1 MTIDKNKIR
10 TRIGWIKQ
18 YYRIFT
24 LSGPENVEEK
34 QFLIIDYEGYGTVV
48 DLEGDVE
55 SLTATPSGD
64 EAWMYFTEKYLND
77 EDEYDYKVI
86 DYGIYE

>member
-1 MTIDKNKIR
+1 MTIDKNKIK

-18 YYRIFT
+18 YYIDA
-24 LSGPENVEEK
+24 GPDEVETK
-34 QFLIIDYEGYGTVV
+34 QFLIIDYDCYGTVV

-55 SLTATPSGD
+55 SLTAVPASD
-64 EAWMYFTEKYLND
+64 AWMYFCEKYINNQF
-77 EDEYDYKVI
+77 EYGYKVI

>member
-1 MTIDKNKIR
+1 MKIDKNKIR

-18 YYRIFT
+18 CDT
-24 LSGPENVEEK
+24 LFDPDNVEEK

-64 EAWMYFTEKYLND
+64 EAWMYFTEKYLNE
-77 EDEYDYKVI
+77 EDEYDYRVI

>member
-18 YYRIFT
+18 YDLLF
-24 LSGPENVEEK
+24 GPENVEEK

-55 SLTATPSGD
+55 SLTATPYGD
-64 EAWMYFTEKYLND
+64 KAWMYFTEKYLNE
-77 EDEYDYKVI
+77 EDEYDYRVI